1 MGARDRLLPKGL
13 GSYRKG
19 CFLVHN
25 SSSGS
30 VIFGTKVLNGQ
41 ACTRE
46 TLKTPKCTCPL
57 KSKHTYSQDF
67 LMGVCW
73 PCVRGR
79 WRGESPHL
87 GTMAVSDEDHLYF
100 TKKKKNY
107 KKAQKVGGTA
117 QLVEHLPGM
126 CQALGSNP
134 RTTKEG
140 INSVPHS

>member
-100 TKKKKNY
+100 TKKKKKLQKSAEGWGHSSVSRALARHVPGPRFKPQDY
-107 KKAQKVGGTA
+107 KRRYKQCS
-117 QLVEHLPGM
+117 P
-126 CQALGSNP
+126 
-134 RTTKEG
+134 
-140 INSVPHS
+140 